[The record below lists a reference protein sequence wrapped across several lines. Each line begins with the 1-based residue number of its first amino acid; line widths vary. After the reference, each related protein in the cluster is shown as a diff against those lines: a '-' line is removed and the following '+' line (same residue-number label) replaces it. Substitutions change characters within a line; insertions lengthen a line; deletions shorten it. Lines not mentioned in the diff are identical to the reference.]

1 MFINTFCYAKIT
13 LPDVPPACNKA
24 SVQQD
29 DGNRGLTQPFSENL
43 LQRFLFILWKVR
55 SNSKLKSHKKTNEP
69 KMSAVVR
76 ILDSQGLD

>member
-29 DGNRGLTQPFSENL
+29 DGNRGLTKIYYSVSFQISFH
-43 LQRFLFILWKVR
+43 FIFMLWKVR
-55 SNSKLKSHKKTNEP
+55 SNSKLKSHKK
-69 KMSAVVR
+69 K
-76 ILDSQGLD
+76 

>member
-29 DGNRGLTQPFSENL
+29 DGNRGRTQPFSENL
-43 LQRFLFILWKVR
+43 LQRFLFKFHSILFSYYGRLVQIQ
-55 SNSKLKSHKKTNEP
+55 N
-69 KMSAVVR
+69 
-76 ILDSQGLD
+76 